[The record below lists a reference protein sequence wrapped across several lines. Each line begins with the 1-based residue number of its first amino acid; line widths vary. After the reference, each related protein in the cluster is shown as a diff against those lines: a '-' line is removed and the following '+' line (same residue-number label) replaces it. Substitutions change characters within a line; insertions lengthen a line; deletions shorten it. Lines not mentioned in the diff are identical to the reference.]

1 MLVSVDIALFE
12 TQTQST
18 EKSGNLYAVATQ
30 LGVFISLFVFYKHE
44 CCALIV
50 E

>member
-12 TQTQST
+12 TQST

-44 CCALIV
+44 
-50 E
+50 